1 MVEPKRAP
9 VEPRV
14 FRPGSTYAL
23 PLVEEIRALPG
34 ERTREPV
41 AVVGPPGS
49 GKTTALAHLAA
60 VLPADK
66 NIVYFDEPSPAEIQA
81 YSLDHLVVHTTSSS
95 DSNPSRVGPFR
106 LAPWTRDE
114 LLEYLVAVHK
124 DQCGSVMSRLPAR
137 GRLAFDGSP
146 DVWQII
152 LDQLASDASIPDA
165 QTALSRH
172 VETVLG
178 STDLA
183 NQARRGCLDILMTTT
198 DPATTLKKLQKAR
211 FAGECDHLLRHREVQ
226 LLLAAEQIAHELAG
240 DSDCDFLRVRLPG
253 ELVRS
258 AGAKL
263 TGDDRRLERLKKFLA
278 GPSAT
283 HAMAASLLLA
293 ADKNWAPG
301 RGSVRQ
307 LARAFLSG
315 ARWPGAE
322 LSDANLAEADLSQAD
337 LHGSTLDHAQA
348 GAVNL
353 QHADLRGA
361 CLWKL
366 EALGAN
372 LAGADMAH
380 VHAQAARFIEAN
392 LESAC
397 LSEAYLKDTSF
408 RAANLIGADFRGA
421 NLTKAVLLAAKLTDA
436 DFSGADLSE
445 AVLTDVRL
453 RDTRFT
459 AARLRKARLERCDLE
474 DVNLDRADCRQA
486 KLEGA
491 LLTGSSA
498 EDADFSDAILRQTGL
513 ADVNWERAI
522 LRGADLSGATFHMGT
537 TRSGLVGSPIASEGS
552 RTGFYTDDYEDRY
565 FKAPEEIRKAN
576 LRGADLR
583 GARIDHVDFYLVDL
597 RDALYDPDQAD
608 HFRRSGAILEARV

>member
-23 PLVEEIRALPG
+23 PLVDEIRALLE
-34 ERTREPV
+34 ERTRGAV
-41 AVVGPPGS
+41 AVFGPPGS

-60 VLPADK
+60 VLPADE
-66 NIVYFDEPSPAEIQA
+66 NIVYFDEPRPGEIQPC
-81 YSLDHLVVHTTSSS
+81 SLECLVVHATSSAEA
-95 DSNPSRVGPFR
+95 DPSRVGPYR

-124 DQCGSVMSRLPAR
+124 CQCGSVMSRLPAR
-137 GRLAFDGSP
+137 GGLAFDGSP
-146 DVWQII
+146 DVWRIV
-152 LDQLASDASIPDA
+152 LDRMAGDASIPDA

-172 VETVLG
+172 VERVLG
-178 STDLA
+178 NTDLA
-183 NQARRGCLDILMTTT
+183 NEARRGCLELITAA
-198 DPATTLKKLQKAR
+198 DPAMTLKELRKAR
-211 FAGECDHLLRHREVQ
+211 FIRECDHLIRHRDVQ
-226 LLLAAEQIAHELAG
+226 LLLAAEQIVHWLG
-240 DSDCDFLRVRLPG
+240 GNSDCGFLRLRLPA
-253 ELVRS
+253 EVVRR

-263 TGDDRRLERLKKFLA
+263 TGNEHSLGRLKKFWD
-278 GPSAT
+278 GPRED

-293 ADKNWAPG
+293 ADKNWAPE
-301 RGSVRQ
+301 RGGPVRK
-307 LARAFLSG
+307 LAHAFLSG

-322 LSDANLAEADLSQAD
+322 LSDANLAETDLSHAD
-337 LHGSTLDHAQA
+337 LHGSLLDRAQA
-348 GAVNL
+348 GAANL
-353 QHADLRGA
+353 QQTDLREA
-361 CLWKL
+361 CLWKF
-366 EALGAN
+366 EGLGAN
-372 LAGADMAH
+372 LAGADMAG

-392 LESAC
+392 LEGAC
-397 LSEAYLKDTSF
+397 LSEAFLKDASF
-408 RAANLIGADFRGA
+408 RLANLIGVDFRSA
-421 NLTKAVLLAAKLTDA
+421 NLTKAVLLGAKLTDA

-445 AVLTDVRL
+445 AVLTEVSL

-459 AARLRKARLERCDLE
+459 DACLPKARLERCDLE

-486 KLEGA
+486 TLEGA
-491 LLTGSSA
+491 LLTGTSA
-498 EDADFSDAILRQTGL
+498 EDADFSDAILRETGL
-513 ADVNWERAI
+513 AEVNWERAI

-537 TRSGLVGSPIASEGS
+537 TRSGLVDSPIASEGS

-583 GARIDHVDFYLVDL
+583 DARIDHVDFYLVDL
-597 RDALYDPDQAD
+597 RDAFYDPDQAE

>member
-1 MVEPKRAP
+1 MIEPKRAP

-14 FRPGSTYAL
+14 FRKGGTYAL
-23 PLVEEIRALPG
+23 PLLDEIRALL
-34 ERTREPV
+34 EKQTRGPV
-41 AVVGPPGS
+41 TIFGPPGS

-60 VLPADK
+60 VLPTDDK
-66 NIVYFDEPSPAEIQA
+66 IVCLDEPLPAEMNL
-81 YSLDHLVVHTTSSS
+81 YTPEHLVVYTTSSA
-95 DSNPSRVGPFR
+95 DSNPLGVGPFR

-124 DQCGSVMSRLPAR
+124 DQCGSVISRLPAR
-137 GRLAFDGSP
+137 GGLAFDGSP
-146 DVWQII
+146 DVWRII
-152 LDQLASDASIPDA
+152 LDRMAGDASIPEA
-165 QTALSRH
+165 QTALSRY
-172 VETVLG
+172 VESLLG
-178 STDLA
+178 NADLA
-183 NQARRGCLDILMTTT
+183 SQARRGCLDLMTAA
-198 DPATTLKKLQKAR
+198 DEAMTLEKLQKAR
-211 FAGECDHLLRHREVQ
+211 FARECDHLLRHRAVQ
-226 LLLAAEQIAHELAG
+226 LLLAAEQIVHELG
-240 DSDCDFLRVRLPG
+240 GNSDCDFLRVRLRA

-293 ADKNWAPG
+293 ADKTWAPG

-307 LARAFLSG
+307 LAHAFLSG

-322 LSDANLAEADLSQAD
+322 LSGADLAETDLSHAALQ
-337 LHGSTLDHAQA
+337 GSTLDHAHA

-353 QHADLRGA
+353 QHADLRDA
-361 CLWKL
+361 CLWKF
-366 EALGAN
+366 EGLGAN
-372 LAGADMAH
+372 LAGADMAG

-392 LESAC
+392 LEGAC
-397 LSEAYLKDTSF
+397 LRETFLKDASF
-408 RAANLIGADFRGA
+408 RSANLIGADFRSA
-421 NLTKAVLLAAKLTDA
+421 NLTKAVLLAAKVTDA
-436 DFSGADLSE
+436 DFSDADLSE
-445 AVLTDVRL
+445 AVLTEVSL
-453 RDTRFT
+453 RNTRFT
-459 AARLRKARLERCDLE
+459 DACLREARLERCDLE

-491 LLTGSSA
+491 YLTGSSA
-498 EDADFSDAILRQTGL
+498 EDADFSDAILRYTGL
-513 ADVNWERAI
+513 AEVNWERAI

-583 GARIDHVDFYLVDL
+583 DARIDHVDFYLVDL
-597 RDALYDPDQAD
+597 RDALYDPDQAE